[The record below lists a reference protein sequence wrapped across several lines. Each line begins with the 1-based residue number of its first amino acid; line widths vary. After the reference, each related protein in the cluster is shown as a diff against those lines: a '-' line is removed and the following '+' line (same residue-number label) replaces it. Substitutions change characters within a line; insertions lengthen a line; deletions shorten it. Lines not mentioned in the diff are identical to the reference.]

1 MIRSMN
7 IKEADM
13 NALPKIAQKLS
24 HKGTPTFYKLKLVK
38 DRMSL
43 HLIGITLLTGLMLPL
58 AVRAADLPP
67 TDNAVQSVE
76 TTTLPGGKVIVRVNL
91 KKALTTTPAGF
102 TVGNPPRIALDLPN
116 TGNAMGRNSVEANLG
131 PLSNVNVVQAGNRT
145 RLVLNLNKSVEYD
158 ARVEGK
164 SLIVALGDVGRG
176 ATPVNASPR
185 FAETTVGAERHDIR
199 DIDFR
204 RGAAGEARI
213 VTTLSDA
220 QTGINIRQ
228 QANGVVVD
236 FMGTTLPKALQR
248 RLDVADFGTPVQ
260 MVEAY
265 TLGDNTRMV
274 IQPKGGWEYSA
285 YQTDNSFIVEVKQSD
300 DAQKKTADGKVKYVG
315 EKLSL
320 NFQNVEVRSV
330 LQVIADFTGLNII
343 ASDTVSGNLTLRLKD
358 VPWDQALDLIMQ
370 TKGLDKRQNGN
381 VVWIAPKDELLT
393 KEKLEYEARSAVAD
407 LEPLTTEYIQ
417 MNYMRADEAQTMLYG
432 FAGGAFL
439 NSAGNNAVNCS
450 AQAQGLGGAAA
461 VQASQQG
468 KGDND
473 QKVLTKRGRA
483 TYELKTNTL
492 IITDTPRKI
501 QEVRE
506 LLARLDVP
514 ARQVMIEARVVIAD
528 SNWSR
533 DLGAKLGI
541 AAINRTGRYQTGI
554 GGTQDQASAIAQ
566 GFFPQS
572 ATKGSVSN
580 PTPTDPYA
588 RSEVPV
594 ANTGTNLVNFP
605 AGAGAAQIAL
615 SLLDASTGNL
625 LSLELS
631 ALEADNRGKIV
642 SNPRVM
648 TSNQKPAVILN
659 GTQIPYIT
667 PGSANSP
674 ATVTFKD
681 VFLCLLVDPQIL
693 NNDSLIMTVEVQ
705 KDGIDAARSV
715 ALGNLN
721 VPAIA
726 TKRVKTQVRVNN
738 GETLVLGG
746 IFDQNELND
755 VQKVPFLGDIP
766 VLGNLFKT
774 TFKQNNKTELIIF
787 ITPRILDD
795 RLSLR

>member
-1 MIRSMN
+1 
-7 IKEADM
+7 M
-13 NALPKIAQKLS
+13 NALPKIAQKMTRHLF
-24 HKGTPTFYKLKLVK
+24 GIALLA
-38 DRMSL
+38 SL
-43 HLIGITLLTGLMLPL
+43 ALPL
-58 AVRAADLPP
+58 AARAADAPP
-67 TDNAVQSVE
+67 TSNAVQSVE
-76 TTTLPGGKVIVRVNL
+76 TTTLPGRKVVVRVNL
-91 KKALTTTPAGF
+91 KNALTATPAGF
-102 TVGNPPRIALDLPN
+102 TVGNPPRIALDLPD
-116 TGNAMGRNSVEANLG
+116 TGNAMARNTVTANLG
-131 PLSNVNVVQAGNRT
+131 PLSSVNVVQAGTRT
-145 RLVLNLNKSVEYD
+145 RLVLNLNKPVEYEAKID
-158 ARVEGK
+158 GK
-164 SLIVALGDVGRG
+164 SLLVALGDVGVG
-176 ATPVNASPR
+176 TAPVNVSPR
-185 FAETTVGAERHDIR
+185 FSEPTPGTAAHSIR

-204 RGAAGEARI
+204 RGAEGEGRI

-220 QTGINIRQ
+220 QAGINIRQ

-236 FMGTTLPKALQR
+236 FIGTELPRALQR

-260 MVEAY
+260 MIETY
-265 TLGDNTRMV
+265 TLGNNTRMV

-300 DAQKKTADGKVKYVG
+300 DAQKKTADGKVKYTG

-343 ASDTVSGNLTLRLKD
+343 ASDSVTGNLTLRLKD

-381 VVWIAPKDELLT
+381 VIWIAPKDELMA

-407 LEPLTTEYIQ
+407 LEPVVTEYIQ
-417 MNYMRADEAQTMLYG
+417 LNYMRADEAQTMLYG
-432 FAGGAFL
+432 AAGSAGGA
-439 NSAGNNAVNCS
+439 AGNNAVNCS
-450 AQAQGLGGAAA
+450 AQASGLTGAAI
-461 VQASQQG
+461 QRMEKSQ
-468 KGDND
+468 GDND

-483 TYELKTNTL
+483 TYDLKTNTL
-492 IITDTPRKI
+492 IVTDTARKI

-541 AAINRTGRYQTGI
+541 NAVNRTGRYQSGATGSQSDANAL
-554 GGTQDQASAIAQ
+554 TQ
-566 GFFPQS
+566 GFFPQQ
-572 ATKGSVSN
+572 AAKGTRTVS
-580 PTPTDPYA
+580 DPSTGEITYK
-588 RSEVPV
+588 SDVPIIG
-594 ANTGTNLVNFP
+594 TGTNLVNFP
-605 AGAGAAQIAL
+605 AGTGAAQLAL
-615 SLLDASTGNL
+615 SLLDSATGNM

-659 GTQIPYIT
+659 GTQIPYVT
-667 PGSANSP
+667 PGTVDSP

-693 NNDSLIMTVEVQ
+693 NNDSLIMTVEIQ
-705 KDGIDAARSV
+705 KDGIDTTNSV
-715 ALGNLN
+715 GLDRQF
-721 VPAIA
+721 VPAIS

-746 IFDQNELND
+746 IFDQAELND

-766 VLGNLFKT
+766 GLGNLFKT

-787 ITPRILDD
+787 ITPRIIDE